1 MKMRSQASAKFF
13 SQHPAQ
19 HKLLISQINSAKIQ
33 KTCPVVEREEEG
45 DKSPEILNMRKNKQ
59 LMLFTD
65 EDRLR
70 EEERRSIKMMNKR
83 ISWSKHLIEIK
94 IIIKWQNELAE
105 ETEEY

>member
-1 MKMRSQASAKFF
+1 MKSRASAKFF
-13 SQHPAQ
+13 SHHPDQ

-45 DKSPEILNMRKNKQ
+45 EKSPEILNMKKNKH
-59 LMLFTD
+59 LMMFTD

-70 EEERRSIKMMNKR
+70 DDERKSMKMMNKR

-94 IIIKWQNELAE
+94 IVIKWQYEEAE
-105 ETEEY
+105 ETEDN